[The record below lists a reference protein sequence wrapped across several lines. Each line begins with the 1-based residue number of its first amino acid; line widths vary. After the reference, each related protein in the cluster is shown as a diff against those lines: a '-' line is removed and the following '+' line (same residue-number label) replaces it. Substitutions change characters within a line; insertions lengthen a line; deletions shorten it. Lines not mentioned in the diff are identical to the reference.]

1 MGKTVAVANTK
12 GGAGKSTVAC
22 NLAWALATRS
32 PRAPT
37 LMFVDADPQRTAT
50 RWLDRAPIEVP
61 FHRIELTTARN
72 LQTQLP
78 RLRREYDISVI
89 DCPPMAK
96 DITLA
101 AVCAADVV
109 LVPLLASDNDI
120 DALEDMIPMLRQA
133 EAVNANVRCRL
144 VINGVT
150 SGTRYEAEI
159 EEALREIDYEPCPTW
174 IHHRQI
180 YRRIGRTGLSV
191 VTASGPAQDEFRSL
205 AKDVVNV
212 LS

>member
-1 MGKTVAVANTK
+1 
-12 GGAGKSTVAC
+12 
-22 NLAWALATRS
+22 
-32 PRAPT
+32 
-37 LMFVDADPQRTAT
+37 
-50 RWLDRAPIEVP
+50 
-61 FHRIELTTARN
+61 
-72 LQTQLP
+72 
-78 RLRREYDISVI
+78 
-89 DCPPMAK
+89 MAK

-120 DALEDMIPMLRQA
+120 DALEDMLPMLRQA

-159 EEALREIDYEPCPTW
+159 EEALREIEYEPCPTW